1 MQIIV
6 DEIDPR
12 YCPFYID
19 QDWDSH
25 GLPISYQKGC
35 CRLSADVFGGE
46 LQHWDCNAEEG
57 DIECPFCI
65 TYEEFKKINDLMT
78 K

>member
-35 CRLSADVFGGE
+35 CRLSADV
-46 LQHWDCNAEEG
+46 
-57 DIECPFCI
+57 
-65 TYEEFKKINDLMT
+65 
-78 K
+78 